1 MKIWRSKKLLVS
13 GVLAA
18 VLVAGS
24 IGGAVAAAD
33 GEESQPETLFEALWD
48 RVCAIYKDNT
58 GDDIDPEAL
67 RDAVVEARAE
77 MCAEAQDLYLQKL
90 ADEGRITPEQA
101 EELKAWWDAR
111 PDDLPFLRP
120 FGRIRSHGF
129 GGGMKWGE
137 ESLFAGKMSRCQ
149 PVP

>member
-1 MKIWRSKKLLVS
+1 MKIWRSKKLVVS
-13 GVLAA
+13 AVLAVVLAA
-18 VLVAGS
+18 GG
-24 IGGAVAAAD
+24 IGGAVLAAD
-33 GEESQPETLFEALWD
+33 GGDTDNSRPGTLLA
-48 RVCAIYKDNT
+48 RVAEIL
-58 GDDIDPEAL
+58 DIDQQEIE
-67 RDAVVEARAE
+67 DAFAQAQEE
-77 MCAEAQDLYLQKL
+77 MRVEAQDRYLQKL
-90 ADEGRITPEQA
+90 VDEGRITPEQA

-111 PDDLPFLRP
+111 PDDISFLRP

>member
-18 VLVAGS
+18 ALVAGS
-24 IGGAVAAAD
+24 IGGAIVAAD
-33 GEESQPETLFEALWD
+33 GEESQPETLFGALWD

-67 RDAVVEARAE
+67 RDAVVEARE
-77 MCAEAQDLYLQKL
+77 QMRAEAQDRYLQKL
-90 ADEGRITPEQA
+90 EGEGGITPEQA
-101 EELKAWWDAR
+101 EEYEAWLDDR
-111 PDDLPFLRP
+111 PVDIPFPRS